1 MDEKIIEQK
10 NALLTEIM
18 ELREDLEEKN
28 NMINDLGKSVSFFN
42 LFIIP
47 FVTAVIT
54 SLVMK
59 LINITGRQSV
69 GAFIIIFVLS
79 FGLSTITNK
88 RKIDKRKTELIDQRL
103 AIQKLLVSKG
113 KELNSIEERIAK

>member
-1 MDEKIIEQK
+1 MDKKIIEQK
-10 NALLTEIM
+10 NDLITDIM
-18 ELREDLEEKN
+18 ELRKDLEEKN
-28 NMINDLGKSVSFFN
+28 NMINNLGKSVSFFN

-47 FVTAVIT
+47 FVTAVIV

-88 RKIDKRKTELIDQRL
+88 RKIDKRKKELIDQRL

>member
-10 NALLTEIM
+10 NALITEIM
-18 ELREDLEEKN
+18 ELRKDLEEKN

-79 FGLSTITNK
+79 FGLSTIINK
-88 RKIDKRKTELIDQRL
+88 RKIDKRKKELIDQRL
-103 AIQKLLVSKG
+103 TIQKLLVSKS

>member
-10 NALLTEIM
+10 NALVTEIM
-18 ELREDLEEKN
+18 ELRKDLEEKN

-79 FGLSTITNK
+79 FGLSTIINK
-88 RKIDKRKTELIDQRL
+88 RKIDNRKKELIDQRL
-103 AIQKLLVSKG
+103 DIQKLLVSKG